1 MIDKEF
7 FVKCLTEGI
16 PVYGAA
22 EGEEERFVELLNR
35 FLIDNNHDSDVIH
48 YTDEPN
54 VMLFELE
61 FASPFL
67 GLSVENEYLI
77 FFQTKPDENILS
89 SMSEHDMKMVGNLTL
104 KVVSFV
110 SAWNKK
116 ILGILDEQGKV
127 EYNKIA
133 MVKDKYDPS
142 KLYKKYINKIDYY
155 NKE

>member
-22 EGEEERFVELLNR
+22 KGEEERFVELLNR

-54 VMLFELE
+54 VILFELE

-67 GLSVENEYLI
+67 GLSVENEYLL
-77 FFQTKPDENILS
+77 FFQTNPEDNILS

-116 ILGILDEQGKV
+116 ILGILDEQGKA

-142 KLYKKYINKIDYY
+142 KLYKKYINKVDYY